1 MSISCARLG
10 LEVGGRMEAGF
21 WIRQQEQV
29 GLSQSKQLGRGS
41 GSRHVRVS
49 HPGDREYSHETAALG
64 EVT

>member
-1 MSISCARLG
+1 
-10 LEVGGRMEAGF
+10 MEAGF